1 MTKEQKKQEFTKDI
15 KNLTEEE
22 LCKKWDIG
30 KSLFRKAKKKLGIQD
45 KQGRKKKLD
54 FLDL

>member
-15 KNLTEEE
+15 KSLTEEE
-22 LCKKWDIG
+22 VCKKWNIG
-30 KSLFRKAKKKLGIQD
+30 KSLFRKGKKKLGLQD